1 MTICYIVI
9 IIILACSLTISVY
22 QRKILKKKVEKEL
35 NEAYARMEQLAT
47 YDPLTH
53 LYTRKSMRERIE
65 IEMLRMGRS
74 WNPFCIILLDIDDF
88 NSINEKHGPESG
100 DKILLSL
107 SLLLKENLRLQ
118 DAASR
123 WGGEE
128 FLLLLPGTPI
138 DGGVI
143 LAEKIRKKIEKTKI
157 TYGEEEISFTI
168 TLGVNVFEKL
178 GPTNDC
184 ILGAFHAL
192 NHGKKSG
199 KNTTIRADEIP
210 VS

>member
-1 MTICYIVI
+1 MTICCILAVT
-9 IIILACSLTISVY
+9 ILACLLAISFY
-22 QRKILKKKVEKEL
+22 LRKKLKKSIDKEL
-35 NEAYARMEQLAT
+35 NEVYTRMEQLAI

-65 IEMLRMGRS
+65 VEMLRMGRN
-74 WNPFCIILLDIDDF
+74 WRPFCIILLDIDDF
-88 NSINEKHGPESG
+88 RTINEKHGPESG

-107 SLLLKENLRLQ
+107 SLLLKESLRLQ

-128 FLLLLPGTPI
+128 FLLLLPGTPM

-143 LAEKIRKKIEKTKI
+143 LAEKVRKKVENTKV

-168 TLGVNVFEKL
+168 TLGVNVYEKL
-178 GPTNDC
+178 GPTNEC
-184 ILGAFHAL
+184 ILGSLHAL
-192 NHGKKSG
+192 TYGKKSG
-199 KNTTIRADEIP
+199 KNVVIRADEIP

>member
-1 MTICYIVI
+1 MTICC
-9 IIILACSLTISVY
+9 ILAVTILVCLLTISFY
-22 QRKILKKKVEKEL
+22 LRKKLKKSIDKEL
-35 NEAYARMEQLAT
+35 NEVYTRMEQLAI

-65 IEMLRMGRS
+65 VEMLRMGRN
-74 WNPFCIILLDIDDF
+74 WRPFCIILLDIDDF
-88 NSINEKHGPESG
+88 STINEKHGPESG

-107 SLLLKENLRLQ
+107 SLLLKESLRLQ

-128 FLLLLPGTPI
+128 FLLLLPGTPM

-143 LAEKIRKKIEKTKI
+143 LAEKVRKKVENTKV

-168 TLGVNVFEKL
+168 TLGVNVYEKL
-178 GPTNDC
+178 GPTNEC
-184 ILGAFHAL
+184 ILGSLHAMTY
-192 NHGKKSG
+192 GKKSG
-199 KNTTIRADEIP
+199 KNVVVRADEIP